1 MSFRRLKIAFVLCA
15 AFLACTPSFVFAQDN
30 SSTESD
36 SDWYYGKLIKSV
48 TFKNLKHVDAKE
60 VDGVTSSYI
69 GRRFTDEIFSELLD
83 RIYAMDLFEEVN
95 PEALPGDAR
104 KNTVAIVFSVT
115 ERPSVTKVTF
125 RGNRQIRTTELKEAT
140 SLKEKD
146 VFVESKVLI
155 DERAV
160 RDVYLEKGYTNAKVV
175 AETKRTEKGVEITF
189 KIDEGRS
196 TVISSIKFRGNK
208 VVSAKTLKG
217 KLKLKEVGLIH
228 KGAFQESELE
238 ADKQAI
244 LSYYQNIGYIDAEIL
259 DVTKEMSVNEKKNRD
274 ELSITFVIQEG
285 SQYTFGGMDF
295 KGNIIFSD
303 EKLNSLVK
311 LKTGGIFNQSKY
323 QETVMAIADLYYE
336 NGYTSN
342 RFQPMPSKDADN
354 KVISFTFHIVES
366 VRSHVESVVIK
377 GNSKTKEYVIRR
389 EIPIEAGD
397 IFSKAKITTGLRNLY
412 NLQYF
417 SAVVPDVV
425 AGSEE
430 NLVNL
435 IFSVDEQST
444 TSIEFGVTFSG
455 VSDPDDLPFALF
467 VKWQD
472 SNFRGTGKSVSLG
485 STVAT
490 DEQSITLSYGENWL
504 WGLPIS
510 TSISTS
516 FSHANMSALRLKVY
530 PDGTINDS
538 DYYMDYEQ
546 WQWSLGLSLGH
557 RWTPVWAI
565 ISLSGGISGSLLNNQ
580 YDTDLLTPVDS
591 TISDYANEW
600 GFQNSVWAAFSI
612 DDRDINYDPSK
623 GWFASQRL
631 TWYGLTPLETE
642 FFLRSDTKLEKYF
655 TLFDLHVTDTWNWK
669 LVLAGYSGLSMLF
682 PRLNSG
688 IGNSSKLYIDGMFNG
703 RGWTNIYNK
712 HRGKAMWSS
721 YLELRMPI
729 VPGVIALDW
738 FGDAAVVKDTPHAL
752 FNDLSVQDFYFS
764 TGPGLRFSIPQ
775 FPLRLLFANT
785 FRVNENDNIERYKNW
800 KFVLSFN
807 ITNK

>member
-1 MSFRRLKIAFVLCA
+1 MP
-15 AFLACTPSFVFAQDN
+15 PSFVFAQDN

-155 DERAV
+155 DERAI

-377 GNSKTKEYVIRR
+377 GNSKTKEHVIRR

-412 NLQYF
+412 NLQCCC
-417 SAVVPDVV
+417 S
-425 AGSEE
+425 
-430 NLVNL
+430 
-435 IFSVDEQST
+435 
-444 TSIEFGVTFSG
+444 
-455 VSDPDDLPFALF
+455 
-467 VKWQD
+467 
-472 SNFRGTGKSVSLG
+472 
-485 STVAT
+485 
-490 DEQSITLSYGENWL
+490 
-504 WGLPIS
+504 
-510 TSISTS
+510 
-516 FSHANMSALRLKVY
+516 
-530 PDGTINDS
+530 
-538 DYYMDYEQ
+538 
-546 WQWSLGLSLGH
+546 
-557 RWTPVWAI
+557 
-565 ISLSGGISGSLLNNQ
+565 
-580 YDTDLLTPVDS
+580 
-591 TISDYANEW
+591 
-600 GFQNSVWAAFSI
+600 
-612 DDRDINYDPSK
+612 
-623 GWFASQRL
+623 
-631 TWYGLTPLETE
+631 
-642 FFLRSDTKLEKYF
+642 
-655 TLFDLHVTDTWNWK
+655 
-669 LVLAGYSGLSMLF
+669 
-682 PRLNSG
+682 
-688 IGNSSKLYIDGMFNG
+688 
-703 RGWTNIYNK
+703 
-712 HRGKAMWSS
+712 
-721 YLELRMPI
+721 
-729 VPGVIALDW
+729 
-738 FGDAAVVKDTPHAL
+738 
-752 FNDLSVQDFYFS
+752 
-764 TGPGLRFSIPQ
+764 
-775 FPLRLLFANT
+775 
-785 FRVNENDNIERYKNW
+785 
-800 KFVLSFN
+800 
-807 ITNK
+807 